1 MVMRATKK
9 FVVVA
14 YDISNTKRRNRV
26 VKILRQYGVRVNLS
40 VFECMLTESQFEN
53 LKTSVTET
61 INISHDKIIYYSL
74 CLDCYA
80 KITYLP
86 KKQADPIST
95 TNVI

>member
-74 CLDCYA
+74 CLD
-80 KITYLP
+80 
-86 KKQADPIST
+86 
-95 TNVI
+95 

>member
-1 MVMRATKK
+1 MVMRASKK
-9 FVVVA
+9 FIVIA

-40 VFECMLTESQFEN
+40 VFECMLTDRQFEN
-53 LKTSVTET
+53 LKST
-61 INISHDKIIYYSL
+61 IADIANTAHDRIIYYSL

-86 KKQADPIST
+86 HKKADAIST
-95 TNVI
+95 ANVI

>member
-1 MVMRATKK
+1 MRATKK

-74 CLDCYA
+74 CLD
-80 KITYLP
+80 
-86 KKQADPIST
+86 
-95 TNVI
+95 